1 MLRATKKK
9 LGPIILYTK
18 LPSEAIYIYI
28 YNVVNN
34 KSWLYLKWLKSI
46 KV

>member
-28 YNVVNN
+28 YIM
-34 KSWLYLKWLKSI
+34 SLTT
-46 KV
+46 KVDCTSSD